1 MAPMEATLGAPAPE
15 YYNQLPATT
24 PLWSWARL
32 FFRQLSPRLIALA
45 LLASLGLRLALG
57 GFGSG
62 DLITAAVIV
71 AVQPFQEWNI
81 HVFILHFRP
90 RRTRSG
96 KKIDLYI
103 ARKHRAHH
111 VDPNHI
117 GLTLVQTPALVG
129 LILGFAVI
137 TAAIL
142 RSPLALTADVAGY
155 VMLMAYE
162 WTHFIIH
169 SSWAPRSWVYKRV
182 WRAHRLHH
190 YKNEH
195 YWFGI
200 TTHLADHILRTYPD
214 RSAVETSPTARDL
227 HSEVLLAQQI

>member
-1 MAPMEATLGAPAPE
+1 MAPMDATLGAAPPR
-15 YYNQLPATT
+15 YYNEVASST
-24 PLWSWARL
+24 PLWAWARIFL
-32 FFRQLSPRLIALA
+32 RHLSPRLIVLA
-45 LLASLGLRLALG
+45 LVVCMALRLALG
-57 GFGSG
+57 GFGLG
-62 DLITAAVIV
+62 DLITAAVVV
-71 AVQPFQEWNI
+71 ALQPFQEWNI

-90 RRTRSG
+90 RRTRKG
-96 KKIDLYI
+96 KKVDLYI

-129 LILGFAVI
+129 LIAGFAVI

-142 RSPLALTADVAGY
+142 RSPLALTADVAGFT
-155 VMLMAYE
+155 MLMAYE

-169 SSWAPRSWVYKRV
+169 SGWAPRSWIYKRI

-190 YKNEH
+190 FKNEH

-200 TTHLADHILRTYPD
+200 TSHLADHILRTYPD
-214 RSAVETSPTARDL
+214 KAAVETSPTARDL
-227 HSEVLLAQQI
+227 HGEVLLAQ